1 MALTDLLEEST
12 LADEPRITGA
22 SKVVPGGVDPLGLR
36 QINFDLMDE
45 VLPGLNNV
53 ANRLKPFLLMTWAWR
68 RARTIVQQ
76 GGQGGALD
84 ADLRDFV
91 DRIETIYAWSQFL
104 IDPTAGIPG
113 GQALAALL
121 SPSTESYTFGG
132 AQWLSRRDLRRTS
145 TGLISPLNYGPGL
158 RLMGWLTL
166 TDTPGVFGT
175 NPRLDDALDQFEAA
189 MAEELDHP
197 AFSKF
202 GEVVVDRV
210 DVERWAPLWA
220 LGAKSTV
227 EEEAGFDRLAGP
239 SADPKR
245 RRGLTLIEAAAAN
258 LDDPKAEAEDFR
270 RLMADSPD
278 AWSAEGELAGTAGAW
293 RKLQIRQLFRYA
305 LEATFYWLIGE
316 LDGPPKSSSELGASF
331 VEAAGAESLAD
342 TGEWFRFDAS
352 ANPVDLIDRL
362 SEALSGESAQSV
374 PGAIQQALAFCLAQ
388 TDYKAE
394 AFEVFDRLPIP
405 RAIREFRGWA
415 DLSAADAIAKM
426 IEGWV
431 IAQHTYWS
439 VGRGLAD
446 ARGRGKT
453 LLRLRIVMDEGGWT
467 LTPGTVQGNPPL
479 PTPDRLRTALGLL
492 HECGRL

>member
-1 MALTDLLEEST
+1 MALSDLLEEAT

-91 DRIETIYAWSQFL
+91 DRIEMIYAWSQFL

-175 NPRLDDALDQFEAA
+175 NPILDAALDQFEAA
-189 MAEELDHP
+189 MAQELDHP
-197 AFSKF
+197 AFNKF
-202 GEVVVDRV
+202 GEVVVDRA
-210 DVERWAPLWA
+210 DVERWGPLWA
-220 LGAKSTV
+220 LGSKTV
-227 EEEAGFDRLAGP
+227 VEQEAGFDRLVGP
-239 SADPKR
+239 SANPKR
-245 RRGLTLIEAAAAN
+245 RHGLALIEAAASKLEHGN
-258 LDDPKAEAEDFR
+258 PEIEEVR
-270 RLMADSPD
+270 RLMADRAD
-278 AWSAEGELAGTAGAW
+278 AWLAEGELASTAGAW

-316 LDGPPKSSSELGASF
+316 LRGLPKSSSELGASF
-331 VEAAGAESLAD
+331 AEAAGAEGFANAGD
-342 TGEWFRFDAS
+342 WFRFDAS

-362 SEALSGESAQSV
+362 SEALSSEDSQSV
-374 PGAIQQALAFCLAQ
+374 PGAIQKALAFCLAQ

-394 AFEVFDRLPIP
+394 TFEVFDRLPIP
-405 RAIREFRGWA
+405 RATREFGGWA
-415 DLSAADAIAKM
+415 ALRPADAIAKM

-492 HECGRL
+492 QECGRL